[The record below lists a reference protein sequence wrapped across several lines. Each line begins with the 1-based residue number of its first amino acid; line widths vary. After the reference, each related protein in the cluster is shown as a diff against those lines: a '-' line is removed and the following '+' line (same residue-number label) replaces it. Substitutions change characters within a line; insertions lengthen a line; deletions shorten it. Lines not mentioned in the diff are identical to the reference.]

1 MCVGALL
8 ACDVDGL
15 VYAVPDRV
23 GGAAGSAVQ
32 VADASALPRRLTVVS
47 GILGADALELIAGA
61 SPVITA
67 PARAL
72 RAAP

>member
-1 MCVGALL
+1 MRA
-8 ACDVDGL
+8 
-15 VYAVPDRV
+15 
-23 GGAAGSAVQ
+23 
-32 VADASALPRRLTVVS
+32 ALPRRLTVVS